1 MWNFLQGRM
10 ALIGTDYLPAVKTRA
25 QEAKSFI
32 LRPLWVSCATLFKLF
47 GHLVPQYFHYKKLY
61 TK

>member
-10 ALIGTDYLPAVKTRA
+10 ALKGTDYLLAVKTRA

-32 LRPLWVSCATLFKLF
+32 LRPLWVSCATLVKL
-47 GHLVPQYFHYKKLY
+47 LYKK
-61 TK
+61 